1 MCRLLGIYGQ
11 TDIWR
16 EIAVAFSQQAESGH
30 IPPEETQKP
39 GHKDGW
45 GIAMTNR
52 GKTAMTPV
60 IRQLG
65 AAHEASSY
73 REAIYA
79 MSATPAI
86 LLCHLRKASDII
98 PITLANVHPFI
109 HNGWAIIHNGTV
121 FHAESLPRDPG
132 FKATSDGS
140 DTEHFFHYLL
150 TKLENPPPG
159 QTMARTLANAVAS
172 INTDYSA
179 VNCIVSNGRELYA
192 IRQYRKWEDYY
203 TLYTYSLPGSLII
216 SSQPVE
222 LPQLKADNW
231 RLLPNS
237 LLLRIYDTPL
247 KIDRL
252 DITQISDQ
260 QQSRGYDE
268 GPSKGLGPR
277 SAGGR

>member
-16 EIAVAFSQQAESGH
+16 EIAVAFSKQAQFGQV
-30 IPPEETQKP
+30 PPAETQKP

-45 GIAMTNR
+45 GITMANHD
-52 GKTAMTPV
+52 KTAMMPV

-65 AAHEASSY
+65 SAHEASCY

-79 MSATPAI
+79 TSATPDI

-98 PITLANVHPFI
+98 PITLSNAHPFI

-121 FHAESLPRDPG
+121 FKAESLPRHPG
-132 FKATSDGS
+132 FNTTSDGS

-150 TKLENPPPG
+150 TEIEDRLPG
-159 QTMARTLANAVAS
+159 QTMAQTIATAVAS

-179 VNCIVSNGRELYA
+179 LNCILSDGRELYA
-192 IRQYRKWEDYY
+192 IRQYRQWDDYY
-203 TLYTYSLPGSLII
+203 TLYTYSLPGSVVI

-222 LPQLKADNW
+222 LPQLKPENW
-231 RLLPNS
+231 KLLPNS

-247 KIDRL
+247 KIEQFP
-252 DITQISDQ
+252 I
-260 QQSRGYDE
+260 
-268 GPSKGLGPR
+268 
-277 SAGGR
+277 AH

>member
-16 EIAVAFSQQAESGH
+16 EIAVAFSKQAEFGH
-30 IPPEETQKP
+30 VPPGETQKP

-45 GIAMTNR
+45 GITMANHD
-52 GKTAMTPV
+52 KTAMMPV

-65 AAHEASSY
+65 SAHEASCY

-79 MSATPAI
+79 TSATPDI

-98 PITLANVHPFI
+98 PITLSNAHPFI

-121 FHAESLPRDPG
+121 FKAESLPRDPG
-132 FKATSDGS
+132 FNTTSDGS

-150 TKLENPPPG
+150 TEIEDQSPG
-159 QTMARTLANAVAS
+159 QTIAQTIATAAAS

-179 VNCIVSNGRELYA
+179 LNCILSDGRELYA
-192 IRQYRKWEDYY
+192 IRQYRQWDDYY
-203 TLYTYSLPGSLII
+203 TLYTYTLPGSVVI

-231 RLLPNS
+231 KLLPNN
-237 LLLRIYDTPL
+237 LLVKIYDTPL
-247 KIDRL
+247 KIDQL
-252 DITQISDQ
+252 QIACSN
-260 QQSRGYDE
+260 
-268 GPSKGLGPR
+268 
-277 SAGGR
+277 